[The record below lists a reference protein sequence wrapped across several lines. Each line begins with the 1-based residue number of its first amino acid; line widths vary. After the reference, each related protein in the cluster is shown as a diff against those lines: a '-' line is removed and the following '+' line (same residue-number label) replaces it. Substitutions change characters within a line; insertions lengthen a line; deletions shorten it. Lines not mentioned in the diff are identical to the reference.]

1 MGVAT
6 DDIGSS
12 SRIGVEYAGEWS
24 LKPLRFYIRDN
35 RSVSKARSASK
46 KH

>member
-1 MGVAT
+1 MAT
-6 DDIGSS
+6 DDIASS
-12 SRIGVEYAGEWS
+12 GRIGVEYAGEEWS

-35 RSVSKARSASK
+35 QSVSKAKSTVK